1 MTDDLAPPPGPAA
14 PLPAVSV
21 VLPAYN
27 RADSIRL
34 AIDSVLRQSF
44 TDFELIIVD
53 DASTDGTRAVAEA
66 VADPRVR
73 VIAHPA
79 NRGASAARNSG
90 VAAARAPF
98 VAFQDSDD
106 EWLPRK
112 LEKQM
117 ARLLAPGAGYVA
129 AYCGMRILDEPTDEP
144 TGGPTGEPV
153 RALIRSSAQE
163 QARTPRCGGC
173 CSPVRCSPGCWC

>member
-44 TDFELIIVD
+44 ADFELIIVD

-79 NRGASAARNSG
+79 NRGASAEETHSMVKRSG
-90 VAAARAPF
+90 SMPASSSTILMTSRRA
-98 VAFQDSDD
+98 
-106 EWLPRK
+106 W
-112 LEKQM
+112 
-117 ARLLAPGAGYVA
+117 
-129 AYCGMRILDEPTDEP
+129 
-144 TGGPTGEPV
+144 
-153 RALIRSSAQE
+153 AL
-163 QARTPRCGGC
+163 
-173 CSPVRCSPGCWC
+173 